1 MTARHFLAIVAIV
14 QGALLA
20 ALLVLI
26 VLNRWFRLRRSSRLN
41 PRREAVDA
49 SMRRWAAGTAPLAG
63 VLVGLARLPT
73 PLAIDALVKWS
84 ARVPGERWR
93 QLAQAL
99 EHTWWARLVRTN
111 SMSAR
116 WWKRLESAR
125 FLSVAAM
132 PRDVARLTRLI
143 NDRHPA
149 VHVAAVACLERME
162 NTALTLTA
170 LDRLP
175 QLAPT
180 VQAYYAAMLLRS
192 RPVVVEHLQKRL
204 RRQAQD
210 HLGHRAGRRV
220 PSNLRFEQRV
230 AARRGEAHQREG
242 GAQPHPPHV
251 VEQRRLQQRQ
261 RTNVGDHAERPY
273 GLRPRRPRIVFGQ
286 PLERG
291 NGLAVREAAKRAC
304 RLHADFGIGV
314 IGQCRQAFA
323 QRRLTQPRRK
333 LGEAG
338 QGRIVS
344 AAQALLQ
351 VLDHHRP

>member
-1 MTARHFLAIVAIV
+1 MTARHFLTVVAIV
-14 QGALLA
+14 QGGLLA
-20 ALLVLI
+20 ALMVLI

-63 VLVGLARLPT
+63 VLVGLGRLPT

-93 QLAQAL
+93 QLALAL

-111 SMSAR
+111 STSAR
-116 WWKRLESAR
+116 WWKRLECAR

-204 RRQAQD
+204 RRVDDPA
-210 HLGHRAGRRV
+210 LPRLAE
-220 PSNLRFEQRV
+220 F
-230 AARRGEAHQREG
+230 AARLGEPALRE
-242 GAQPHPPHV
+242 
-251 VEQRRLQQRQ
+251 RL
-261 RTNVGDHAERPY
+261 TALADHADPEV
-273 GLRPRRPRIVFGQ
+273 RIQSARALGSFPHRESVAT
-286 PLERG
+286 LKR
-291 NGLAVREAAKRAC
+291 LAADDAWAVRAQAVRSLGMITDASTLPLLKAAMRDDVWWVRLRAALALMRFATSGRNALLEAEVGGDPSARAM
-304 RLHADFGIGV
+304 
-314 IGQCRQAFA
+314 A
-323 QRRLTQPRRK
+323 QMV
-333 LGEAG
+333 LGLP
-338 QGRIVS
+338 
-344 AAQALLQ
+344 AQALAEFAA
-351 VLDHHRP
+351 